1 MFPISASSTSG
12 VQTFLVL
19 YQRAGLFL
27 LALTPSQVSLEL
39 ELKGLCSLGHSCIE
53 NIAEED
59 TDEMDRLGNP
69 LPGGYYDVLNIF
81 LTKVHILP
89 QTSEDQ

>member
-1 MFPISASSTSG
+1 MYLPRTVS
-12 VQTFLVL
+12 
-19 YQRAGLFL
+19 
-27 LALTPSQVSLEL
+27 ALTPSQVSLEL
-39 ELKGLCSLGHSCIE
+39 IGLCSLGHSSIE

-59 TDEMDRLGNP
+59 TDGLDQLGNP
-69 LPGGYYDVLNIF
+69 LPGGHYDFLNIF

>member
-1 MFPISASSTSG
+1 M
-12 VQTFLVL
+12 
-19 YQRAGLFL
+19 
-27 LALTPSQVSLEL
+27 TPSQVSLEL
-39 ELKGLCSLGHSCIE
+39 IGLCLLGHSSIE

-59 TDEMDRLGNP
+59 TDGMDQLGNP
-69 LPGGYYDVLNIF
+69 LSGGHYDVLNTF